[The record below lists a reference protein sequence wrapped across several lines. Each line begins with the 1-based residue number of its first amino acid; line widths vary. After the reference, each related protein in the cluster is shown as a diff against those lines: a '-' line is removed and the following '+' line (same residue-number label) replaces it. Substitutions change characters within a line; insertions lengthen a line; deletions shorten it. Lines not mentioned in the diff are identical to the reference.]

1 MIYMKKMIIFAII
14 IMNII
19 GCSLLDEVN
28 REDAER
34 GRTCYETRSG
44 YVYCKD
50 TK

>member
-1 MIYMKKMIIFAII
+1 MKKMIIFAII

-34 GRTCYETRSG
+34 GRTCYEDQYGNVRCENTR
-44 YVYCKD
+44 
-50 TK
+50 